1 MPEESK
7 LADKLEN
14 SSKFTEDEMTS
25 LKQLQEDYT
34 TKQEQLGQISVQRIL
49 LNQQIDSLEQRQ
61 EQLEKEYVEVQ
72 QREQSLV
79 KTLNDKYG
87 QGQLDPNTGVFTPT
101 K

>member
-1 MPEESK
+1 MAE
-7 LADKLEN
+7 DI
-14 SSKFTEDEMTS
+14 KFTEDEMTS

-49 LNQQIDSLEQRQ
+49 LNQQIDSLEQKQQ
-61 EQLEKEYVEVQ
+61 ELEKEYVEVQ
-72 QREQSLV
+72 QREQGLV
-79 KTLNDKYG
+79 KTLNEKYG

>member
-1 MPEESK
+1 MAE
-7 LADKLEN
+7 DI
-14 SSKFTEDEMTS
+14 KFTEDEMTS

-72 QREQSLV
+72 QIEQSLV
-79 KTLNDKYG
+79 KTLNDQYG

>member
-1 MPEESK
+1 MAE
-7 LADKLEN
+7 DI
-14 SSKFTEDEMTS
+14 KFTEDEMTS

-87 QGQLDPNTGVFTPT
+87 QGQLDPKTGIFTPAP
-101 K
+101 KQEEAPAEDK

>member
-1 MPEESK
+1 MAE
-7 LADKLEN
+7 DI
-14 SSKFTEDEMTS
+14 KFTEDEMTS

-34 TKQEQLGQISVQRIL
+34 TKQEQLGQLSVQRIL
-49 LNQQIDSLEQRQ
+49 LNQQIDSLQQRQ

-72 QREQSLV
+72 QREQGLV

>member
-1 MPEESK
+1 MAE
-7 LADKLEN
+7 DI
-14 SSKFTEDEMTS
+14 KFTEDEMTS

-49 LNQQIDSLEQRQ
+49 LNQQIDSLQQIQ

-72 QREQSLV
+72 QREQGLV

>member
-1 MPEESK
+1 MAE
-7 LADKLEN
+7 DI
-14 SSKFTEDEMTS
+14 KFTEDEMTS

-49 LNQQIDSLEQRQ
+49 LNQQIDSLQQRQ

-72 QREQSLV
+72 QREQCLV

>member
-1 MPEESK
+1 MAE
-7 LADKLEN
+7 DI
-14 SSKFTEDEMTS
+14 KFTEDEMTS

-49 LNQQIDSLEQRQ
+49 LNQQIDSLQQRQ

-72 QREQSLV
+72 HREQGLV

>member
-1 MPEESK
+1 MAE
-7 LADKLEN
+7 DI
-14 SSKFTEDEMTS
+14 KFTEDEMTS

-49 LNQQIDSLEQRQ
+49 LNQQIDSLKQRQ

-72 QREQSLV
+72 QREQGLV

>member
-1 MPEESK
+1 MAE
-7 LADKLEN
+7 DI
-14 SSKFTEDEMTS
+14 KFTEDEMTS

-61 EQLEKEYVEVQ
+61 GQLEKEYVEVQ

>member
-1 MPEESK
+1 MAE
-7 LADKLEN
+7 DI
-14 SSKFTEDEMTS
+14 KFTEDEMTS

-49 LNQQIDSLEQRQ
+49 LNQQIDSLQQRQ

-72 QREQSLV
+72 QREQGFV

>member
-1 MPEESK
+1 MAE
-7 LADKLEN
+7 DI
-14 SSKFTEDEMTS
+14 KFTEDEMTS

-49 LNQQIDSLEQRQ
+49 LNQQIESLEQKQQ
-61 EQLEKEYVEVQ
+61 ELEKEYVEVQ
-72 QREQSLV
+72 QREQGLV
-79 KTLNDKYG
+79 KTLNEKYG

>member
-1 MPEESK
+1 MAE
-7 LADKLEN
+7 DI
-14 SSKFTEDEMTS
+14 KFTEDEMTS

-61 EQLEKEYVEVQ
+61 QQLEKEYVEVQ
-72 QREQSLV
+72 QREQGLV

>member
-1 MPEESK
+1 MAE
-7 LADKLEN
+7 DI
-14 SSKFTEDEMTS
+14 KFTEDEMTS

-72 QREQSLV
+72 QREQGLV
-79 KTLNDKYG
+79 KTLNEKYG

>member
-1 MPEESK
+1 
-7 LADKLEN
+7 
-14 SSKFTEDEMTS
+14 MTS

>member
-1 MPEESK
+1 MAE
-7 LADKLEN
+7 DI
-14 SSKFTEDEMTS
+14 KFTEDEMTS

-34 TKQEQLGQISVQRIL
+34 TKQEQL
-49 LNQQIDSLEQRQ
+49 
-61 EQLEKEYVEVQ
+61 EKEYVEVQ
-72 QREQSLV
+72 QREQGLV

>member
-1 MPEESK
+1 MAE
-7 LADKLEN
+7 DI
-14 SSKFTEDEMTS
+14 KFTEDEMTS

-87 QGQLDPNTGVFTPT
+87 QGQLDPNTGLFTPT

>member
-1 MPEESK
+1 MAE
-7 LADKLEN
+7 DI
-14 SSKFTEDEMTS
+14 KFTEDEMTS

-49 LNQQIDSLEQRQ
+49 LNQQIESLEQRQ

>member
-1 MPEESK
+1 MAE
-7 LADKLEN
+7 DI
-14 SSKFTEDEMTS
+14 KFTEDEMTS

-49 LNQQIDSLEQRQ
+49 LDQQIDSLEQRQ

>member
-1 MPEESK
+1 MAE
-7 LADKLEN
+7 DI
-14 SSKFTEDEMTS
+14 KFTEDEMTS
-25 LKQLQEDYT
+25 LKQLQQDYT

-49 LNQQIDSLEQRQ
+49 LNQQIDSLQQRQ

-72 QREQSLV
+72 QREQGLV

>member
-1 MPEESK
+1 MYK
-7 LADKLEN
+7 Y
-14 SSKFTEDEMTS
+14 FTEDEMTS

>member
-1 MPEESK
+1 MAE
-7 LADKLEN
+7 DI
-14 SSKFTEDEMTS
+14 KFTEDEMTS

-61 EQLEKEYVEVQ
+61 EQIEKEYIEVQ

>member
-1 MPEESK
+1 MAE
-7 LADKLEN
+7 DI
-14 SSKFTEDEMTS
+14 KFTEDEMTS

-61 EQLEKEYVEVQ
+61 KQIEKEYVEVQ

>member
-1 MPEESK
+1 MAE
-7 LADKLEN
+7 DI
-14 SSKFTEDEMTS
+14 KFTEDEMTS

-61 EQLEKEYVEVQ
+61 EQIEKEYVEVQ

>member
-1 MPEESK
+1 MAE
-7 LADKLEN
+7 DI
-14 SSKFTEDEMTS
+14 KFTEDEMTS
-25 LKQLQEDYT
+25 LKHLQEDYT

>member
-1 MPEESK
+1 MAE
-7 LADKLEN
+7 DI
-14 SSKFTEDEMTS
+14 KFTEDEMTS

-61 EQLEKEYVEVQ
+61 QELEKEYVDVQ
-72 QREQSLV
+72 QREQGLV
-79 KTLNDKYG
+79 KTLNEKYG

>member
-1 MPEESK
+1 MAE
-7 LADKLEN
+7 DI
-14 SSKFTEDEMTS
+14 KFTEDEMTS

-61 EQLEKEYVEVQ
+61 EQIEKEYVEVQ

-87 QGQLDPNTGVFTPT
+87 QGQLDPKTGIFTPAP
-101 K
+101 KQEEAPAEDK

>member
-1 MPEESK
+1 MAE
-7 LADKLEN
+7 DI
-14 SSKFTEDEMTS
+14 KFTEDEMTS

-61 EQLEKEYVEVQ
+61 QQLEKEYVEVQ

>member
-1 MPEESK
+1 MVE
-7 LADKLEN
+7 DI
-14 SSKFTEDEMTS
+14 KFTEDEMTS

-61 EQLEKEYVEVQ
+61 GQLEKEYVEVQ

>member
-1 MPEESK
+1 MAEDIK
-7 LADKLEN
+7 Y
-14 SSKFTEDEMTS
+14 TEDEMTS

-49 LNQQIDSLEQRQ
+49 LNQQIDSLQQRQ

-72 QREQSLV
+72 QREQGLV

>member
-1 MPEESK
+1 MAEEI
-7 LADKLEN
+7 
-14 SSKFTEDEMTS
+14 KFTEDERTS

-49 LNQQIDSLEQRQ
+49 LNQQIDSLQQRQ

-72 QREQSLV
+72 QREQGLV

>member
-1 MPEESK
+1 MAE
-7 LADKLEN
+7 DI
-14 SSKFTEDEMTS
+14 KFTEDEMTS

>member
-1 MPEESK
+1 MAE
-7 LADKLEN
+7 DI
-14 SSKFTEDEMTS
+14 KFTEDEMTS

-49 LNQQIDSLEQRQ
+49 LNLQIDSLEQRQ

>member
-1 MPEESK
+1 MAE
-7 LADKLEN
+7 DI
-14 SSKFTEDEMTS
+14 KFTEDEMTS

-49 LNQQIDSLEQRQ
+49 LNQQIDSLEQKQQ
-61 EQLEKEYVEVQ
+61 ELEKEYVDVQ
-72 QREQSLV
+72 QREQGLV
-79 KTLNDKYG
+79 KTLNEKYG

>member
-1 MPEESK
+1 MAE
-7 LADKLEN
+7 DI
-14 SSKFTEDEMTS
+14 KFTEDEMTS

-49 LNQQIDSLEQRQ
+49 LNQQIDSLQQRQ